1 MTKTTP
7 SRTKSSQRENR
18 LGTINP
24 ESGLLDEERHSSRD
38 FVGSLSRGLEILR
51 AFSRTRRKM
60 TLSEVAAETGMSRAT
75 ARRFLLTLLK
85 EGYVSTDGKLFDLTP
100 KVLDLGFSV
109 LSTIGIWDRARPFM
123 ERLSEETGES
133 CTAAILE
140 GLEVI
145 YVAGVQAHNI
155 ITVGITV
162 GSRQSA
168 LYTANGR
175 VLLAEQPEEY
185 LDQIIKNAQLVPRT
199 PKSVTNKAELRKII
213 DEVREQGWCLVDQ
226 ELELGLLSIAIPL
239 RYRSGELAGSIN
251 LAVPTIRA
259 TVEDMV
265 KVFLP
270 KLQETTEH
278 IRQSLAH

>member
-1 MTKTTP
+1 MQSP
-7 SRTKSSQRENR
+7 
-18 LGTINP
+18 G
-24 ESGLLDEERHSSRD
+24 D

-60 TLSEVAAETGMSRAT
+60 TLSEVAAETDMSRAT

-123 ERLSEETGES
+123 DRLSEETGES
-133 CTAAILE
+133 CTAAILD

-155 ITVGITV
+155 ISVGITL

-175 VLLAEQPEEY
+175 VLLAEQPDEY
-185 LDQIIKNAQLVPRT
+185 LDQVIKTAQLVPRT
-199 PKSVTNKAELRKII
+199 PHSVTNRARLREILMG
-213 DEVREQGWCLVDQ
+213 VREQGWCLVDQ
-226 ELELGLLSIAIPL
+226 ELEMGLLSVAIPL
-239 RYRSGELAGSIN
+239 RYRSGEMAGSIN
-251 LAVPTIRA
+251 IAVPTVRA
-259 TVEDMV
+259 TPDDMV
-265 KVFLP
+265 NVFLP
-270 KLQETTEH
+270 KLRETAEE
-278 IRQSLAH
+278 IRNSLAR